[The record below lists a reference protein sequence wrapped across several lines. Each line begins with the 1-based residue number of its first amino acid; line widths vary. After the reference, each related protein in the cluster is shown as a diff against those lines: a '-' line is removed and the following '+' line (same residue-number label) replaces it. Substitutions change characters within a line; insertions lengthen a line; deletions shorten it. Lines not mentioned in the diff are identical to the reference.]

1 MSFPTRIRQR
11 KKEVK
16 ARMEGSWGATEWE
29 TVELT
34 FTVWIPELVMSK
46 DERSRGGFEISGG
59 SYYGGGSLS
68 FKGNELYDYDG
79 VFSLSSEIMDI
90 LEENGFDVED
100 MRRCHE

>member
-34 FTVWIPELVMSK
+34 FSVWIPELVTSK

-59 SYYGGGSLS
+59 RYHDGGGLW

-79 VFSLSSEIMDI
+79 VCSLSSEIMDI